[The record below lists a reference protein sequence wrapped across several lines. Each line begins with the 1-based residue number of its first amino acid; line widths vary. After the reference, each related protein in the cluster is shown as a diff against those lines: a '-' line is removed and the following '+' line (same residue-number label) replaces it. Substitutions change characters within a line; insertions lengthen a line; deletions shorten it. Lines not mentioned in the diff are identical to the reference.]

1 VQLWHLMIS
10 QAYFHNCTT
19 PAYIP
24 VNGPRNL
31 PLGTLK
37 WPGRTN
43 GFNLIFFTELYMGC
57 NPVIKMFRYSEN
69 TTMQEHNIHNQ
80 FPLSDCLRRFN
91 SPTSV
96 KRVDHFIRALLYI
109 LCRHHFSSL
118 NLYWLNSSY
127 FK

>member
-1 VQLWHLMIS
+1 MD
-10 QAYFHNCTT
+10 
-19 PAYIP
+19 PGG
-24 VNGPRNL
+24 GP
-31 PLGTLK
+31 K

-91 SPTSV
+91 SPTAF
-96 KRVDHFIRALLYI
+96 KRVGNAASARLMHRPYSI
-109 LCRHHFSSL
+109 
-118 NLYWLNSSY
+118 SY
-127 FK
+127 ADTTSVASTSTG

>member
-1 VQLWHLMIS
+1 MIS
-10 QAYFHNCTT
+10 QAYFHNRTT

-24 VNGPRNL
+24 VNG

-69 TTMQEHNIHNQ
+69 TTMQEHIYPQ
-80 FPLSDCLRRFN
+80 PI
-91 SPTSV
+91 PT
-96 KRVDHFIRALLYI
+96 FGL
-109 LCRHHFSSL
+109 
-118 NLYWLNSSY
+118 
-127 FK
+127 FKTV